1 MFQIDIREQLPLKRA
16 AASQNQGLE
25 KKVMK
30 KVESPQ
36 NHYPYIV
43 GIDVSKESIDACMI
57 KFSTGISHTVCLT
70 NTSEGYTKLKRWLKQ
85 HGNDDHEQT
94 LFCMEHMGIYTQNLV
109 KYLMS
114 RGGKVW
120 LESSLHIKRSIGLAR
135 GKSDKIDAVR
145 IARFAMVHQQQAK
158 LVKLTHPTLERLQ
171 YLMRLRARLLKSKQ
185 SQELAISETEHFD
198 KKAANEMKRL
208 SKKALEG
215 LAQSLKNVEE
225 KMLEVIHMDREVR
238 ALYELITSVK
248 CVGKVLATDL
258 IVYTH
263 GFTRMLDGKKL
274 ACYCG
279 VAPFEYS
286 SGTSIKGTPG
296 TSNFANKVLKYHLH
310 MAAMSAIRHSPEL
323 REYYRRKREEGKD
336 KMKILN
342 AIRNKLLHRVVA
354 VVKRGTPYEERIG
367 LKKVEMT

>member
-1 MFQIDIREQLPLKRA
+1 
-16 AASQNQGLE
+16 
-25 KKVMK
+25 MK
-30 KVESPQ
+30 NVERQ
-36 NHYPYIV
+36 QVNYPFIV

-57 KFSTGISHTVCLT
+57 EVSCQRYHSVTLT
-70 NTSEGYTKLKRWLKQ
+70 NTSEGYTKLKRWMKQ
-85 HGNDDHEQT
+85 HGNDDHEKT
-94 LFCMEHMGIYTQNLV
+94 LFCMEHMGIYTRNLL

-135 GKSDKIDAVR
+135 GKSDKIDAER
-145 IARFAMVHQQQAK
+145 IARFAMVHQQEAK
-158 LVKLTHPTLERLQ
+158 LVKITHPTLERLQ
-171 YLMRLRARLLKSKQ
+171 YLMRLRARLLKSKL
-185 SQELAISETEHFD
+185 SQERAISETEHFD

-208 SKKALEG
+208 SKASLEG
-215 LAQSLKNVEE
+215 LATSLKKVEE
-225 KMLEVIHMDREVR
+225 KMLEVIEMDKEVR

-286 SGTSIKGTPG
+286 SGTSIKGSPG
-296 TSNFANKVLKYHLH
+296 TSNFANKILKYHLH
-310 MAAMSAIRHSPEL
+310 MASMSAIRHHPEL
-323 REYYRRKREEGKD
+323 KEYYQRKREEGKG
-336 KMKILN
+336 KMSILN
-342 AIRNKLLHRVVA
+342 AVRNKLLHRVVA
-354 VVKRGTPYEERIG
+354 VVKRGTVYQDRIA
-367 LKKVEMT
+367 LKKVEMA

>member
-1 MFQIDIREQLPLKRA
+1 MKTGIT
-16 AASQNQGLE
+16 SQ
-25 KKVMK
+25 V
-30 KVESPQ
+30 VHPF
-36 NHYPYIV
+36 IV
-43 GIDVSKESIDACMI
+43 GVDVSKESMDVCMI
-57 KFSTGISHTVCLT
+57 EMVTQRQYSICLT
-70 NTSEGYTKLKRWLKQ
+70 NTSEGYIKLKRWMKQ

-120 LESSLHIKRSIGLAR
+120 LESSLHIKRSIGLVR
-135 GKSDKIDAVR
+135 GKSDKIDAER
-145 IARFAMVHQQQAK
+145 IARFAMIHQRDAK

-171 YLMRLRARLLKSKQ
+171 RLMRLRARLLKNKQ

-198 KKAANEMKRL
+198 KKAANEMRRL
-208 SKKALEG
+208 SKPSLEG
-215 LAQSLKNVEE
+215 LAKSLKRVED
-225 KMLEVIHMDREVR
+225 KMMEVIQMDREVR

-286 SGTSIKGTPG
+286 SGTSIKGSPG
-296 TSNFANKVLKYHLH
+296 TSSFANKVLKYHLH
-310 MAAMSAIRHSPEL
+310 MAAMSAIRHCPEL
-323 REYYRRKREEGKD
+323 KEYYLRKREEGKG
-336 KMKILN
+336 KMTILN

-354 VVKRGTPYEERIG
+354 VVKRGTPYQEKIV
-367 LKKVEMT
+367 LKKVGMA

>member
-1 MFQIDIREQLPLKRA
+1 MNKTENEQKR
-16 AASQNQGLE
+16 
-25 KKVMK
+25 
-30 KVESPQ
+30 
-36 NHYPYIV
+36 YPFIV
-43 GIDVSKESIDACMI
+43 GIDVSKESMDVCMI
-57 KFSTGISHTVCLT
+57 ESSTQRHYTKCLT
-70 NTSEGYTKLKRWLKQ
+70 NTSEGYSKLKRWLKE
-85 HGNDDHEQT
+85 HGNDDHEHT
-94 LFCMEHMGIYTQNLV
+94 LFCMEHMGIYTRNLV

-135 GKSDKIDAVR
+135 GKSDKIDARR
-145 IARFAMVHQQQAK
+145 IARFAMVHQVDAK

-171 YLMRLRARLLKSKQ
+171 NLKRLRSRLLKSKM
-185 SQELAISETEHFD
+185 SQEFALNEMDHFD
-198 KKAANEMKRL
+198 KKGTSELRRL
-208 SKKALEG
+208 SKSALDG
-215 LAQSLKNVEE
+215 LNKSLKKVEE
-225 KMLEVIHMDREVR
+225 KMLEVIQIDREVR

-263 GFTRMLDGKKL
+263 GFTRLLDGKKL

-286 SGTSIKGTPG
+286 SGTSIKGSPG
-296 TSNFANKVLKYHLH
+296 TSSFANKVLKYDLH
-310 MAAMSAIRHSPEL
+310 MAAMSAIRHCPEL
-323 REYYRRKREEGKD
+323 KAYYQRKREEGKD

-342 AIRNKLLHRVVA
+342 AIRNKLLHRIVA

-367 LKKVEMT
+367 QNKVQMT

>member
-1 MFQIDIREQLPLKRA
+1 MNKTENG
-16 AASQNQGLE
+16 QN
-25 KKVMK
+25 V
-30 KVESPQ
+30 
-36 NHYPYIV
+36 YPFIV
-43 GIDVSKESIDACMI
+43 GIDVSKESMDVCMI
-57 KFSTGISHTVCLT
+57 ELSTQHQYTKCLS
-70 NTSEGYTKLKRWLKQ
+70 NTSEGYAKLKRWLKQ

-94 LFCMEHMGIYTQNLV
+94 LFCMEHMGIYTRNLV

-135 GKSDKIDAVR
+135 GKSDKIDAER
-145 IARFAMVHQQQAK
+145 IARFAMVHQREAK
-158 LVKLTHPTLERLQ
+158 LIKLTHPTLERLQ
-171 YLMRLRARLLKSKQ
+171 NLKRLRSRLLKSKM
-185 SQELAISETEHFD
+185 SQEFALNEMDHFD
-198 KKAANEMKRL
+198 KKGTSELRRL
-208 SKKALEG
+208 SKSALEG
-215 LAQSLKNVEE
+215 IRKSLKAVEE
-225 KMLEVIHMDREVR
+225 KMLEVIQIDKEVR

-263 GFTRMLDGKKL
+263 GFTRMVDGKKL

-296 TSNFANKVLKYHLH
+296 TSSFANKVLKYDLH
-310 MAAMSAIRHSPEL
+310 MAAMSAIRHCPEL
-323 REYYRRKREEGKD
+323 KEYYQRKREEGKD

-342 AIRNKLLHRVVA
+342 AIRNKLLHRIVA
-354 VVKRGTPYEERIG
+354 VVKRGTPYEDRIG
-367 LKKVEMT
+367 QNKVQIT

>member
-1 MFQIDIREQLPLKRA
+1 MNKTENEQKR
-16 AASQNQGLE
+16 
-25 KKVMK
+25 
-30 KVESPQ
+30 
-36 NHYPYIV
+36 YPFIV
-43 GIDVSKESIDACMI
+43 GIDVSKESMDVCMI
-57 KFSTGISHTVCLT
+57 ESSTQRHYTKCLT
-70 NTSEGYTKLKRWLKQ
+70 NTSEGYSKLKRWLKE
-85 HGNDDHEQT
+85 HGNDDHEHT
-94 LFCMEHMGIYTQNLV
+94 LFCMEHMGIYTRNLV

-135 GKSDKIDAVR
+135 GKSDKIDAER
-145 IARFAMVHQQQAK
+145 IARFAMVHQVDAK

-171 YLMRLRARLLKSKQ
+171 NLKRLRSRLLKSKM
-185 SQELAISETEHFD
+185 SQEFALNEMDHFD
-198 KKAANEMKRL
+198 KKGTSELRRL
-208 SKKALEG
+208 SKSALDG
-215 LAQSLKNVEE
+215 LNKSLKKVEE
-225 KMLEVIHMDREVR
+225 KMLEVIQIDRGVR

-263 GFTRMLDGKKL
+263 GFTRLLDGKKL

-286 SGTSIKGTPG
+286 SGTSIKGSPG
-296 TSNFANKVLKYHLH
+296 TSNFANKVLKYDLH
-310 MAAMSAIRHSPEL
+310 MAAMSAIRHCPEL
-323 REYYRRKREEGKD
+323 KAYYQRKREEGKD

-342 AIRNKLLHRVVA
+342 AIRNKLLHRIVA

-367 LKKVEMT
+367 QNKVQMT